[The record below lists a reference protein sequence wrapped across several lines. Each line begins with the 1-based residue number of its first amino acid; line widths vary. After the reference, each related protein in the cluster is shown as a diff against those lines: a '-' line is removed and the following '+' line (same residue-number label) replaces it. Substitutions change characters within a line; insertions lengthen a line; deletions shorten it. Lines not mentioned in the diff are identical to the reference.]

1 MKKCMLSMMA
11 FYLHYLK
18 NMIELNYILLR
29 YRWWIQLQLSS
40 NLRFLTNLS
49 PGPNRRMC
57 AFSTD
62 HSEDSWRDIQL
73 NCDSI
78 VITAINKLDKMLP
91 AHCLCGFERLTRFL
105 HTWLNYDFHYG
116 RNEVAKRKTL
126 WWLRLIRMALD
137 TLQVWHLN
145 GTLWKALHCTVI

>member
-1 MKKCMLSMMA
+1 MEEEEDEEVEEEEEEDEGKVVYFLFKAMTKCMLSMMA

-62 HSEDSWRDIQL
+62 HSEDS
-73 NCDSI
+73 
-78 VITAINKLDKMLP
+78 
-91 AHCLCGFERLTRFL
+91 
-105 HTWLNYDFHYG
+105 
-116 RNEVAKRKTL
+116 
-126 WWLRLIRMALD
+126 
-137 TLQVWHLN
+137 
-145 GTLWKALHCTVI
+145 